1 MLQFFI
7 RLIMKNYLIAF
18 FLLCI
23 PMLGFGQSKSISG
36 KIFEVTS
43 DQQNEPVPFAN
54 LALVLAHDTTVFVAG
69 EISDLSGAYTFKG
82 LEDKQYLLRASFV
95 GYKTMNFLLDL
106 TDQKTT
112 ALVQDV
118 LLEQD
123 QIALN
128 EVVVKGSRSSQSIDK
143 TVFTFS
149 NDEMKKA
156 FEGRELVAS
165 LPNLRINHIG
175 NSLATIDG
183 KSILILING
192 IKATDADLKLIAPDK
207 IQKVE
212 YYDVPPIRY
221 MNNAE
226 VVVNVLTK
234 KLDSGW
240 SGDVYA
246 VGGMIYSGGSTALS
260 YVNGNNKLTLTYN
273 LHVNNKRDVAN
284 TEHGVYEYKLNDVDY
299 NYTYDENSKFWG
311 NQNFVGLLYARNKP
325 DNYDLQLKGMTGF
338 TLDHYNAD
346 RSILLSQN
354 NTVEDRTGA
363 LSDKV
368 RTFSPTFD
376 AYFVKY
382 LKRQNSLTVDVVGT
396 LFDNK
401 QNAYSY
407 ESGAN
412 GFEDRLN
419 LNNTKQSV
427 IGEVVYNQT
436 VRNVSLTGGYRG
448 AFNFLTNRIYNS
460 LSEGETKE
468 HINTQKHY
476 FYGEVSGRVNAFMYR
491 ASLGGNYDVK
501 LGDNG
506 FKHLTF
512 TPVMLIGYKLNAQNN
527 LRLSFKTST
536 LMPNSLQMSEA
547 RILVMDNFFKTGNP
561 NLKNSTQYNW
571 NLSYNYAQDK
581 IYMQADLFY
590 DYNKNTIYDGF
601 NYADDDILIRTDNAK
616 KDISRGAR
624 VNFRYS
630 PFKFITI
637 GGTVSAMQ
645 QVFAPTE
652 AAQTYR
658 YWSYPATVNVSLNH
672 KDFRLDYFQMLGGS
686 YVEGLYLT
694 GIEKASYVN
703 LSYRY
708 KQVQV
713 GVRCLFPFIKDKV
726 KNRTIPESIVRHE
739 VAKHLKRK
747 DHTFGMSISWNF
759 RTGKQGPEIDKKIYN
774 DDSDNAKFNLR

>member
-1 MLQFFI
+1 MT
-7 RLIMKNYLIAF
+7 MKNKLIAF
-18 FLLCI
+18 LLFCSPSLFL
-23 PMLGFGQSKSISG
+23 GQSKSISG
-36 KIFEVTS
+36 KVFEVVT
-43 DQQNEPVPFAN
+43 QNESEPIPFAN
-54 LALVLAHDTTVFVAG
+54 LALVLANDTTSFVAG
-69 EISDLSGAYTFKG
+69 EISDLNGGYMFKALAG
-82 LEDKQYLLRASFV
+82 ERYILKASFV
-95 GYKTMNFLLDL
+95 GYKTVSHVLDL
-106 TDQKTT
+106 TDSKTT
-112 ALVQDV
+112 QLVQDV

-128 EVVVKGSRSSQSIDK
+128 EVVVKGNRSSQSIDK

-149 NDEMKKA
+149 TDEIKKA
-156 FEGRELVAS
+156 YEGRELVS
-165 LPNLRINHIG
+165 TLPNLRINHIG
-175 NSLATIDG
+175 NSLATVDG

-207 IQKVE
+207 ILKVE

-226 VVVNVLTK
+226 VVVNILTK
-234 KLDSGW
+234 PLDSGW
-240 SGDVYA
+240 NGDFYA
-246 VGGMIYSGGSTALS
+246 VGGMMYSGGSAAIS
-260 YVNGNNKLTLTYN
+260 YINGSNKLSFAYN

-284 TEHGVYEYKLNDVDY
+284 TENGFYKYQLNGVDY
-299 NYTYDENSKFWG
+299 NYSYEELSKFWG
-311 NQNFVGLLYARNKP
+311 NQNSVGLTYARNKA
-325 DNYDLQLKGMTGF
+325 DNYDLQLKATTGF
-338 TLDHYNAD
+338 ALDRYNAD
-346 RSILLSQN
+346 RSILLSMDETEEN
-354 NTVEDRTGA
+354 RTGA

-368 RTFSPTFD
+368 RTFSPTID

-382 LKRQNSLTVDVVGT
+382 LKHQNSLAIDVVGT

-412 GFEDRLN
+412 GFDDHLN
-419 LNNTKQSV
+419 LNNTKKSV
-427 IGEVVYNQT
+427 IGEVVYNQK
-436 VRNVSLTGGYRG
+436 VGNVSVTGGYKG

-460 LSEGETKE
+460 LSENETKE

-476 FYGEVSGRVNAFMYR
+476 FYGEVAGRANAFMYR
-491 ASLGGNYDVK
+491 ASVGGNYDVK
-501 LGDNG
+501 LGEDG
-506 FKHLTF
+506 FKHVTF
-512 TPVMLIGYKLNAQNN
+512 TPIMMVGYKLNAQNN

-561 NLKNSTQYNW
+561 NLKNSTRYDW
-571 NLSYNYAQDK
+571 NLSYNYAEGK
-581 IYMQADLFY
+581 IYLQTDVFY
-590 DYNKNTIYDGF
+590 NYNKNTLYDGF
-601 NYADDDILIRTDNAK
+601 NYVDDYILIRTDNAK

-630 PFKFITI
+630 PFSFITI

-652 AAQTYR
+652 TADVYR
-658 YWSYPATVNVSLNH
+658 YWSYPATINVSLNH
-672 KDFRLDYFQMLGGS
+672 KNFRLDYFQMLGGS

-708 KQVQV
+708 KQMQV

-726 KNRTIPESIVRHE
+726 SNKTIPQSNIEHM
-739 VAKHLKRK
+739 VAKHFKRK
-747 DHTFGMSISWNF
+747 DHTFGMSITWNF
-759 RTGKQGPEIDKKIYN
+759 KAGKQGRYMEKTIENSDE
-774 DDSDNAKFNLR
+774 DNAKFNVR